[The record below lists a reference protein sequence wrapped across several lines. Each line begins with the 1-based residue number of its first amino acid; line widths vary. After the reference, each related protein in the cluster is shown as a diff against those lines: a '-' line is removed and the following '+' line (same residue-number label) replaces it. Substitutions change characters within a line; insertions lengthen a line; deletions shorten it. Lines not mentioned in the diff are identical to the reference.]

1 VHEMKGGFQHL
12 FLLLVLGIA
21 AVIPLSAQDLELEGV
36 SATGEEEIS
45 ASGEG

>member
-1 VHEMKGGFQHL
+1 MKGGFRH
-12 FLLLVLGIA
+12 LLLLLAIGIA
-21 AVIPLSAQDLELEGV
+21 ADIPLAAQDLELEGV